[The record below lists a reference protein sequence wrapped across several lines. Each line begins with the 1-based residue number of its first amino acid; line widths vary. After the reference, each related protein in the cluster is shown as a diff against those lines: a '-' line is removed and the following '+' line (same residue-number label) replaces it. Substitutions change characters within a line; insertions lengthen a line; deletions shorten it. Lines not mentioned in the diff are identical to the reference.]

1 MLAKHPKLL
10 NPENT
15 LFKSS
20 SKTLPKINLLS
31 VEMPKE
37 VHSSFD
43 ISQDLKK
50 ANDLIDTFG
59 FLNLSPSPCLSPM
72 TSTSKFRTSKIC
84 FSDIMGEKNC
94 RKILSSKQL
103 IPIKTK
109 LKKRIF
115 VDNLREKRSLFR
127 PTTPNVMDQNTQL
140 RLKLNDKSD
149 IVRRPARRSTGM
161 ASLSPSPQSRRQ
173 RMVTLILY

>member
-1 MLAKHPKLL
+1 MLTKRPKLL
-10 NPENT
+10 KPENI

-20 SKTLPKINLLS
+20 SKNLPKINLLS
-31 VEMPKE
+31 VEVPKT
-37 VHSSFD
+37 VHSSFE

-72 TSTSKFRTSKIC
+72 SSESKFRTSKIC

-103 IPIKTK
+103 LPIKTK
-109 LKKRIF
+109 LKKKIF
-115 VDNLREKRSLFR
+115 LDNIREKRSLYR

-140 RLKLNDKSD
+140 RLKLNDRSD
-149 IVRRPARRSTGM
+149 MVRKPTRHSTGNTR
-161 ASLSPSPQSRRQ
+161 LSPSPQSRRH